1 MIKPVTPPRILTGV
15 SGLDHILQGGLPRG
29 GLYLIEGQPG
39 SAKTTLA
46 LQYLLTGAENDE
58 PTLLISL
65 SETKKELETFA
76 ASHGWSLDGIE
87 IMDLSDLW
95 RIMGDEGKQS
105 VFYSSEVE
113 LMEVIKLIE
122 TRIDEIQPTRLVIDS
137 LSEFRHLAGSDAV
150 YRLNMDVLKPHLIA
164 ENRTAIMVDTL
175 SSPDTYS
182 LHTLVHGVISL
193 SFSSPEVGPY
203 RRQLLIQK
211 IRGVKFME
219 GLHDCE
225 VMTGKLAVYPRLAPA
240 LEREAEPSRIGQASS
255 GIEELDAILGGGVD
269 RGTSTLIMGPAG
281 SGKSTLAAQF
291 ADAAGKRGE
300 KVARYLFDEHLE
312 TVLARA
318 DGIGLDT
325 AAQLSLGSL
334 TIQAIDPMEMSPGK
348 FAHLVRTSVEQG
360 ATMVVIDSLTGY
372 VTSMGDFVSLTLQI
386 RNLLSYLAERNVATL
401 LISVQHGL
409 FGATEALGGNI
420 SYIADNVVTFRYFEH
435 KGDVRRAL
443 SVFKRRAGQHE
454 RTIREIDFSPA
465 GIDVGPPLKEFRG
478 VLRGTPHFDGQP
490 EDDCWNWTSASAR
503 DLSSF

>member
-1 MIKPVTPPRILTGV
+1 MTGGNLTFAASATTQFTPRETDVQITSRPPAFRRRSKVRCRPTSETSSRAAIALKLRFCIVLEYPKTEATISKPITPPRILTGV

-46 LQYLLTGAENDE
+46 LQDMLTGAENDE

-122 TRIDEIQPTRLVIDS
+122 ARIDEIQPTRLVIDS

-150 YRLNMDVLKPHLIA
+150 YRLNMYVLKAHLIA

-219 GLHDCE
+219 GLHDFE
-225 VMTGKLAVYPRLAPA
+225 VMTGKLAVYPRLTATSTPQ
-240 LEREAEPSRIGQASS
+240 AEPRRLGQACS
-255 GIEELDAILGGGVD
+255 GIEELDAILGGGLD

-281 SGKSTLAAQF
+281 SGKSTMAAQF

-300 KVARYLFDEHLE
+300 KVAMYLFDEHLD
-312 TVLARA
+312 TVMARS

-325 AAQLSLGSL
+325 AAQLSGGSL
-334 TIQAIDPMEMSPGK
+334 TI
-348 FAHLVRTSVEQG
+348 
-360 ATMVVIDSLTGY
+360 Y
-372 VTSMGDFVSLTLQI
+372 
-386 RNLLSYLAERNVATL
+386 
-401 LISVQHGL
+401 
-409 FGATEALGGNI
+409 
-420 SYIADNVVTFRYFEH
+420 
-435 KGDVRRAL
+435 
-443 SVFKRRAGQHE
+443 
-454 RTIREIDFSPA
+454 
-465 GIDVGPPLKEFRG
+465 
-478 VLRGTPHFDGQP
+478 
-490 EDDCWNWTSASAR
+490 
-503 DLSSF
+503 

>member
-1 MIKPVTPPRILTGV
+1 MIQPVKPPRILTGV
-15 SGLDHILQGGLPRG
+15 SGLDHILHGGLPRG

-46 LQYLLTGAENDE
+46 LQYLLTGAENQE

-95 RIMGDEGKQS
+95 RIMGDDGKQS

-122 TRIDEIQPTRLVIDS
+122 ARIDEIKPTRLVIDS
-137 LSEFRHLAGSDAV
+137 LSEFRHLAGDGAV
-150 YRLNMDVLKPHLIA
+150 YRLNMDVLKPHLTA

-175 SSPDTYS
+175 SSPDSYS

-211 IRGVKFME
+211 IRGVKFRE
-219 GLHDCE
+219 GLHDFE
-225 VMTGKLAVYPRLAPA
+225 VMTGRLAVYPRLTPAPKA
-240 LEREAEPSRIGQASS
+240 EAEPRRLGQASS

-281 SGKSTLAAQF
+281 SGKSTMAAQF

-300 KVARYLFDEHLE
+300 KVAMYLFDEHLD
-312 TVLARA
+312 TVMARSN
-318 DGIGLDT
+318 GIGLDT
-325 AAQLSLGSL
+325 AAQLSGGSL

-348 FAHLVRTSVEQG
+348 FAHLVRTSVDEG

-386 RNLLSYLAERNVATL
+386 RNLLSYLAEKNVAAL

-409 FGATEALGGNI
+409 FGATDALGGNI
-420 SYIADNVVTFRYFEH
+420 SYIADNVVLFRYFEH

-443 SVFKRRAGQHE
+443 SVFKRRAGKHE

-465 GIDVGPPLKEFRG
+465 GINIGPPLTEFRG

-490 EDDCWNWTSASAR
+490 EDG
-503 DLSSF
+503 

>member
-15 SGLDHILQGGLPRG
+15 SGLDHILHGGLPRG

-46 LQYLLTGAENDE
+46 LQYLLTGAQNHE

-65 SETKKELETFA
+65 SETTKELETFA
-76 ASHGWSLDGIE
+76 ASHGWSLAGIE

-105 VFYSSEVE
+105 VFYSSEIE
-113 LMEVIKLIE
+113 LMEVIKLIHA
-122 TRIDEIQPTRLVIDS
+122 RIDEIQPTRLVIDS
-137 LSEFRHLAGSDAV
+137 LSEFRHLAGDDAV

-175 SSPDTYS
+175 SSPSSYS

-193 SFSSPEVGPY
+193 SFFSPEVGPY

-219 GLHDCE
+219 GLHDFE
-225 VMTGKLAVYPRLAPA
+225 VMTGKLAVYPRLTPA
-240 LEREAEPSRIGQASS
+240 LEREAEPRRIGQVSS
-255 GIEELDAILGGGVD
+255 GIEELDAILGGGLD

-300 KVARYLFDEHLE
+300 KVAMYLFDEHLE
-312 TVLARA
+312 TVMARSA
-318 DGIGLDT
+318 GIGLDT
-325 AAQLSLGSL
+325 AAQLSGGSL
-334 TIQAIDPMEMSPGK
+334 TIQAIDPMEMVPGK
-348 FAHLVRTSVEQG
+348 FAHLVRKSVEQG

-409 FGATEALGGNI
+409 FGATDALGGNI
-420 SYIADNVVTFRYFEH
+420 SYIADNVILFRYFEH
-435 KGDVRRAL
+435 QGDVRRAL
-443 SVFKRRAGQHE
+443 SVFKRRAGRHE

-465 GIDVGPPLKEFRG
+465 GINIGPPLTEFRG
-478 VLRGTPHFDGQP
+478 VLRGTPDFDGNP
-490 EDDCWNWTSASAR
+490 EDG
-503 DLSSF
+503 